1 MKKIVIVG
9 ALGYLGT
16 ELCKIYSGESWH
28 NKIIALDNRFVSER
42 VSQLKDWNIEFF
54 QGQILD
60 DNFLKK
66 HLIDADIVHHLAG
79 VTDVAYVKT
88 EANSELDEKIRSV
101 AVEGTN
107 KILNNISTKCKIIF
121 PSTHVVFEGCEKTK
135 KNITEDDLTKPI
147 LMYSSSKVQNEIDIK
162 NSNKNYI
169 ILRLGSVYGYSLDTM
184 RINIMPNL
192 FSKIASQ
199 NGTIKLFSGGKQLKS
214 LINVIDVV
222 RCMKFM
228 EENEKI
234 NNETFHLVNEQLTVK
249 EVALLC
255 KKINPRVV
263 LESTKDETPN
273 AGYTLSN
280 KKLLKT
286 DFKFLYNIEESLKEM
301 IQQWSFKTNNNKL
314 EQIFQ
319 GKDQFLDGR
328 GKINNFELPESINL
342 IGYIE
347 SKKGSIRANH
357 FHPVQEQKCLLIK
370 GQFISVYKDLINKKT
385 EKITH
390 VVNEGDLIVTKPN
403 VAHAMSFTK
412 DSIFLNLV
420 RGEREHKNYG
430 ITHTLPY
437 GILNSEENKNLIKF
451 YKFHCRC
458 CGNNKLKRI
467 ISLGFQP
474 LANNLLNKIS
484 DKVDKFPLELNYCE
498 SCYNVQLS
506 MAVDPKKM
514 FKKYLYQ
521 SSTSRSFQEHFE
533 KAAIKYIKNL
543 KLNKKSFIIDIGS
556 NDGVGLMP
564 FKNKGYKNLLGIEP
578 ATNLCK
584 ISQKKGIKVMNSFL
598 DKNCVKKIK
607 KKADLVLASNVF
619 AHSDDLNLMAKCIL
633 DLLSKNGT
641 AILEIQYLVKT
652 IKDLTFDNIYHEHY
666 NYWSLTTLDY
676 FFKKLNANI
685 FKAEKIDTHGGS
697 LRVYISK
704 DLNKKKD
711 LSINRIL
718 NEEKKFGIQKFK
730 TYQIFAKKIENIKI
744 NVQKNIIFLK
754 NKFNSI
760 IGYGSPAKATTALN
774 YFDIS
779 SEIDFIIE
787 DNKLKHGKFLPG
799 ANIPIHSKNKLKN
812 NSILIIVL
820 AWNFFDT
827 IKKNNDKLGKKFIS
841 IKSLENTKVKL
852 S

>member
-16 ELCKIYSGESWH
+16 ELCKVYSGESWH

-135 KNITEDDLTKPI
+135 KNITENDLTKPI

-286 DFKFLYNIEESLKEM
+286 NFKFLYSIEESLKEM

-451 YKFHCRC
+451 YKFLCRC